1 MKAISLFVLLASPLM
16 LSALAL
22 AADVPSRIEIT
33 FRVTVGPLP
42 IGQGHDVFEHDGKT
56 YRLTSES
63 KTIGPA
69 ALIYRLSVVRVSA
82 GTVTSRG
89 LRPNTYDETRNGK
102 PKRSV
107 RFDWDNKQAQL
118 IDEGE
123 AETVDLPAN
132 TWDMASFGYNFAFFP
147 PTEKDL
153 DLFLTDGRRI
163 SPYKYTVVGR
173 EKIETEIGEIE
184 TVHVKKVQHPTDP
197 RAFDVWL
204 APDEHYAPVRIRFT
218 EKDGTVFDSVMTK
231 IVSSDR

>member
-1 MKAISLFVLLASPLM
+1 MVSLLVLLASPLM
-16 LSALAL
+16 LSAPAL

-69 ALIYRLSVVRVSA
+69 ALIYRLNVVRVSA

-118 IDEGE
+118 IDDGE

-147 PTEKDL
+147 PTEKDF

-163 SPYKYTVVGR
+163 SPYKYAVVGR
-173 EKIETEIGEIE
+173 EKIETEAGEIE
-184 TVHVKKVQHPTDP
+184 TVHVKKVQRPTDP

-204 APDEHYAPVRIRFT
+204 APDQHYAPVRIRFT
-218 EKDGTVFDSVMTK
+218 EKDGTVFDSVVTK
-231 IVSSDR
+231 IVSLDR